1 MVQIDPNEKDID
13 IEKNFFSEDVPVE
26 NRTSVFNKLF
36 FHYKKDWGKSFMLM
50 LLLSIGLT
58 SLGLSENSSA
68 TIIGAMII
76 APLGQP
82 IIAFGG
88 AIALG
93 WKTQSFRMLG
103 IIILGSV
110 SSVLIAYLISLPL
123 PDITP
128 NNEMLIR
135 TSPDLRDLGIAVLA
149 GAAGAWGY
157 YRSEFSTILSGVAI
171 AVALVPPLCTC
182 GIMLEQGH
190 FILASGSLL
199 LFLTNFIGIT
209 FAAILIFFVL
219 GIKNAQSRKR
229 FFKGTITTILLGA
242 IIILPLSLNYKK
254 FNSGILF
261 YNSIYEKA
269 GKVFEVSV
277 NSPVIKE
284 LSIEGTG
291 VIIKIDPFPSDKEE
305 EQRLTT
311 ELERATGLQVFLQ
324 HSSFGNDR

>member
-1 MVQIDPNEKDID
+1 MVQIDPNEKNVD
-13 IEKNFFSEDVPVE
+13 IEKDFFSEDVPVE
-26 NRTSVFNKLF
+26 KRTAVFNKLF
-36 FHYKKDWGKSFMLM
+36 FHYKKDWKTSFLLM
-50 LLLSIGLT
+50 LLLSIGLA

-82 IIAFGG
+82 IVAFGG

-93 WKTQSFRMLG
+93 WRIQSFRMLG

-110 SSVLIAYLISLPL
+110 SSILIAYLISLIL

-128 NNEMLIR
+128 NKEMLIR
-135 TSPDLRDLGIAVLA
+135 TSPDLRDLGIALLA

-182 GIMLEQGH
+182 GILFEQEH
-190 FILASGSLL
+190 FILASGSIL

-229 FFKGTITTILLGA
+229 FFKGTVTTIILGA
-242 IIILPLSLNYKK
+242 IIILPLSLNYRK

-269 GKVFEVSV
+269 GKVFEISV
-277 NSPVIKE
+277 NAPVIKE
-284 LSIEGTG
+284 LSIEGKG
-291 VIIKIDPFPSDKEE
+291 VIITIDPFPSDRQE
-305 EQRLTT
+305 EQRLKT

-324 HSSFGNDR
+324 SSSFGQ

>member
-1 MVQIDPNEKDID
+1 MAQIDPNEKHID
-13 IEKNFFSEDVPVE
+13 IEKNFFSENVPVE
-26 NRTSVFNKLF
+26 KRTAVFNKLF
-36 FHYKKDWGKSFMLM
+36 FHYKKDWKTSFLLM
-50 LLLSIGLT
+50 LLLSIGLA

-82 IIAFGG
+82 IVAFGG

-93 WKTQSFRMLG
+93 WRIQSFRMLG

-110 SSVLIAYLISLPL
+110 SSILIAYLISLIL

-128 NNEMLIR
+128 NKEMLIR

-149 GAAGAWGY
+149 GSAGAWGY

-182 GIMLEQGH
+182 GIMLEQKH
-190 FILASGSLL
+190 FILASGSIL

-219 GIKNAQSRKR
+219 GIKNAQSRKH
-229 FFKGTITTILLGA
+229 FFKGTVTTIILGA
-242 IIILPLSLNYKK
+242 IIILPLSLNYRK

-269 GKVFEVSV
+269 GKVFEISI
-277 NSPVIKE
+277 NTPVIKE

-291 VIIKIDPFPSDKEE
+291 VIITIDPFPSDRAE
-305 EQRLTT
+305 EQRLKT

-324 HSSFGNDR
+324 SSSIGQ

>member
-1 MVQIDPNEKDID
+1 MHIDPNEKEIN
-13 IEKNFFSEDVPVE
+13 IEKDFFSEDVPVE
-26 NRTSVFNKLF
+26 NRAAVFNKLF
-36 FHYKKDWGKSFMLM
+36 FHYKKDWKTSFLLM
-50 LLLSIGLT
+50 LLLSIGLA

-82 IIAFGG
+82 IVAFGG

-93 WKTQSFRMLG
+93 WRIQSFRMLG

-110 SSVLIAYLISLPL
+110 TTILIAYLISLIL

-128 NNEMLIR
+128 NKEMLIR
-135 TSPDLRDLGIAVLA
+135 TSSDLRDLGIAVLA

-182 GIMLEQGH
+182 GILLEQGH
-190 FILASGSLL
+190 FILASGSIL

-229 FFKGTITTILLGA
+229 FFKGTIATLILGA
-242 IIILPLSLNYKK
+242 IIILPLSLNYQK

-269 GKVFEVSV
+269 GRVFEISV
-277 NSPVIKE
+277 NTPVIKG
-284 LSIEGTG
+284 LTIQGTG
-291 VIIKIDPFPSDKEE
+291 VIITIAPFPSDPEE
-305 EQRLTT
+305 EQRLKT
-311 ELERATGLQVFLQ
+311 ELERVTGLQVFLKT
-324 HSSFGNDR
+324 SSLGQ